1 MISRLIYYLESDHE
15 IFTAGD
21 PFSTEELR
29 KMSILSSVTLPL
41 NRVSFI
47 FRTFKT
53 TRMTTSISSEAL
65 EKKNRKLK
73 NERIEMKNY

>member
-1 MISRLIYYLESDHE
+1 MFILESCDDE

-21 PFSTEELR
+21 PFSPEELR

-47 FRTFKT
+47 VN
-53 TRMTTSISSEAL
+53 S
-65 EKKNRKLK
+65 
-73 NERIEMKNY
+73 